1 MIPEELFQAVAE
13 LLAYVYRVAARTQ
26 SGRERSERCRRMNTF
41 LSKAGKHADLAAA
54 GAVVLVVVMMI
65 IPLPPF
71 LLDLAITLNISAAL
85 MIVVATLYV
94 PRALDFSAFPSL
106 LLLTTLFRLAINV
119 SVTRLV
125 LLHGD
130 AGHVVEAFG
139 NFVVGGNV
147 VVGLIIF
154 LILIVIQFV
163 VITNGAGRVAEVGAR
178 FTLDA
183 MPGKQMAI
191 DADLNTGQITDEEAR
206 KRRAEISQEADF
218 YGAMDGASK
227 FVKGDAMA
235 GILITLINLV
245 GGIIIGVMQ
254 QGMPFGEAA
263 HKFSLLTVGDGLCA
277 QIPALLISVAT
288 GILVTRSA
296 SEKDL
301 GNDIADQLLD
311 QRKAPMVAGAVI
323 MGFALIPALPKIPV
337 PADRRRVL
345 RRRLVAAQAPE
356 PARARGRPSARR
368 PRPRRRDRPSCRAR
382 ATPRST
388 RSRSIR
394 SSSRSG
400 SASSRSSTSTR
411 GGTLLARVATIR
423 RQIASEMGMV
433 IPPVRI
439 RDDVALDSHEYVMRV
454 RGTEVA
460 RGGVMAGHQLAMD
473 PGDAMGELP
482 GVPTTEPAFG
492 LPAVWIADRSRAE
505 AEALGWTVVDAES
518 VVVTHLTE
526 TIRAHAAELLT
537 RQETRHLL
545 DQLKEVNAAVVDEVV
560 PDVLSLGE
568 IQRVLQALLR
578 EGVSVRDLGAIVE
591 AIGDKARLTRDPS
604 MLAEYARQAL
614 GRTIVAPYLDL
625 EGTLRAIALDPAL
638 EQEIAESLVQTA
650 DGEFLAMDP
659 HRAGTLVDACA
670 EQVEHALEP
679 RRPAGAAVLGARAPA
694 PAAAVRAAPAAARRL
709 LLQRDHAGHRGRD
722 QRRDRARRR
731 DGRRRDVECLTTN
744 S

>member
-1 MIPEELFQAVAE
+1 
-13 LLAYVYRVAARTQ
+13 
-26 SGRERSERCRRMNTF
+26 MNQM
-41 LSKAGKHADLAAA
+41 LKKAGRYADFIAA

-71 LLDLAITLNISAAL
+71 IIDLAITLNISSAL

-130 AGHVVEAFG
+130 AGHVVTAFG

-191 DADLNTGQITDEEAR
+191 DADLNSGQITDEQAR

-235 GILITLINLV
+235 GILITLINLL
-245 GGIIIGVMQ
+245 GGIVIGVAQ
-254 QGMPFGEAA
+254 QGLPFGEAA

-296 SEKDL
+296 SQKDL
-301 GNDIADQLLD
+301 GNDIAGQLLD
-311 QRKAPMVAGAVI
+311 QRKAPLVAGAVVCA
-323 MGFALIPALPKIPV
+323 FALVPALPKV
-337 PADRRRVL
+337 PFLVIGGMFFAVGWAL
-345 RRRLVAAQAPE
+345 RGEPNSKQREEIAMQQRAEQQAQAQLE
-356 PARARGRPSARR
+356 PPQ
-368 PRPRRRDRPSCRAR
+368 PRDAALDALALDPLELAIGFGLVPLVDQ
-382 ATPRST
+382 
-388 RSRSIR
+388 
-394 SSSRSG
+394 G
-400 SASSRSSTSTR
+400 V
-411 GGTLLARVATIR
+411 GGTLLARVGTIR
-423 RQIASEMGMV
+423 RQIATELGMV
-433 IPPVRI
+433 IPSVRI
-439 RDDVALDSHEYVMRV
+439 RDDVSLDSHEYVMRV

-460 RGGVMAGHQLAMD
+460 RGGILAGHQLAMD
-473 PGDAMGELP
+473 PGDAMGELA
-482 GVPTTEPAFG
+482 GVPTVEPAFG
-492 LPAVWIADRSRAE
+492 LPAVWIADSLRAE

-526 TIRAHAAELLT
+526 VIRAHAADLLT

-545 DQLKEVNAAVVDEVV
+545 DQLREVNAAVVDEVV

-568 IQRVLQALLR
+568 VQRVLQALLR
-578 EGVSVRDLGAIVE
+578 EGVSVRDLGGIIE
-591 AIGDKARLTRDPS
+591 AIGDKARLTRDPA
-604 MLAEYARQAL
+604 MLAEYARQAM

-625 EGTLRAIALDPAL
+625 EGTLRAIALDPVV
-638 EQEIAESLVQTA
+638 EQDVASALVQTA

-659 HRAGTLVDACA
+659 QRAGALVASCA
-670 EQVEHALEP
+670 QQVEMALAAGGRP
-679 RRPAGAAVLGARAPA
+679 VLLCSARVRRHL
-694 PAAAVRAAPAAARRL
+694 RRL
-709 LLQRDHAGHRGRD
+709 CEQRLPQLAVCSYNEIVAGVG
-722 QRRDRARRR
+722 
-731 DGRRRDVECLTTN
+731 VETIGVVGADDLAVQVGLMA
-744 S
+744 